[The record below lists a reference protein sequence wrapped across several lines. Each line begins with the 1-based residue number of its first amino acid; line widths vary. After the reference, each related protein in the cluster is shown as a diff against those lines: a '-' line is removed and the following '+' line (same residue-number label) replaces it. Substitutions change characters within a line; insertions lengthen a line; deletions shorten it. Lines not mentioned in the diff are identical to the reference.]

1 MLLLVGISTPALGV
15 CCGGGACARLATGA
29 KLKAATTATAAAI
42 RDRRNTLPAPTR
54 APARSV
60 TSEAAKPTHL
70 RRQRAKRQ
78 PPGRRV
84 AAEG

>member
-1 MLLLVGISTPALGV
+1 MLLLGGVSTPALGV
-15 CCGGGACARLATGA
+15 CCGGACARLATGA
-29 KLKAATTATAAAI
+29 KVAAATAATAAAI
-42 RDRRNTLPAPTR
+42 RDRRNSLPAPTR

-70 RRQRAKRQ
+70 QRQRAKRQ